1 MNLKFPDIYKDPYHK
16 PEMAITL
23 GEFEALSNFAP
34 FEEIQFFLNNIETL
48 KNIFPEQIIFD
59 FESSKNVKILF

>member
-1 MNLKFPDIYKDPYHK
+1 LNLKFPDIYKDPYHK

-48 KNIFPEQIIFD
+48 KNIFPE
-59 FESSKNVKILF
+59 